1 MKNWLFIMKKV
12 VLKSVCLLFLVAALT
27 SCLIP
32 YNKESYLKNFSR
44 FVDDVGKNSEK
55 FSLSD
60 WHYANKRYNK
70 YTGEW
75 YEKYSETL
83 TLEEKSEVKA
93 LKFRYL
99 AEREKNRFS
108 RFFKNDLGKDL
119 DEVKEDVEH
128 YLKKDLKQDMQEL
141 SKGAREIGDSAKKV
155 VKEIIRENK
164 KKE

>member
-1 MKNWLFIMKKV
+1 MKKV
-12 VLKSVCLLFLVAALT
+12 ILKSACLLFLVAAFT

-32 YNKESYLKNFSR
+32 YNKETYLKNFSR
-44 FVDDVGKNSEK
+44 FVEDVGKNSEK

-60 WHYANKRYNK
+60 WHYANKRFGK

-75 YEKYSETL
+75 YDKYSEKL
-83 TLEEKSEVKA
+83 TMEEKSEVKS

-99 AEREKNRFS
+99 TERGKNRFA
-108 RFFKNDLGKDL
+108 RFFKNDIGKDL
-119 DEVKEDVEH
+119 DEVKEDVEQ

-141 SKGAREIGDSAKKV
+141 SKGAREIGDSAKEV
-155 VKEIIRENK
+155 MKEIIRENK